1 MIVGGLLTALGSFV
15 LQRTSRA
22 AERREFLRARLEQM
36 YTLTSQVQRWANQ
49 QVSVGASV
57 GLAAS
62 PGGGLAGAAAEV
74 MKGAN
79 ERQSTDEIV
88 MLARFYHP
96 RLAPQAELLDQL
108 ATSVVT
114 EVNNFVDYIASKPFD
129 AEPDARRLERAAE
142 ARDTLRGSAEQFKKS
157 LSDEVRAFI

>member
-1 MIVGGLLTALGSFV
+1 
-15 LQRTSRA
+15 
-22 AERREFLRARLEQM
+22 
-36 YTLTSQVQRWANQ
+36 
-49 QVSVGASV
+49 
-57 GLAAS
+57 
-62 PGGGLAGAAAEV
+62 
-74 MKGAN
+74 
-79 ERQSTDEIV
+79 